1 MAAMNSCDWEKIVE
15 NKGSIIPK
23 KTGEDD
29 DYNREEIMWKAM
41 LKGQWIYI
49 KATDEQPSEIKLQEI
64 GEMRRD

>member
-41 LKGQWIYI
+41 LKGQ
-49 KATDEQPSEIKLQEI
+49 
-64 GEMRRD
+64 